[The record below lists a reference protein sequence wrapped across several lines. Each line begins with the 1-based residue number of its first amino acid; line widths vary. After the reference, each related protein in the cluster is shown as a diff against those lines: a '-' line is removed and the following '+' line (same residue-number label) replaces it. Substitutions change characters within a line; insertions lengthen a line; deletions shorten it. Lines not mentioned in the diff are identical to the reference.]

1 MSEASEWCTGAQNS
15 KRLSASLTPPPQL
28 RQPTRPLKLDAH
40 LAVLA
45 VKMSI
50 QFGAWFANYQNVE
63 GLIQDAKV
71 VTCLDSLYRVATRN
85 FDYIIMDECVHV
97 PALQQ
102 LVP

>member
-1 MSEASEWCTGAQNS
+1 
-15 KRLSASLTPPPQL
+15 LS
-28 RQPTRPLKLDAH
+28 
-40 LAVLA
+40 VGF
-45 VKMSI
+45 VN
-50 QFGAWFANYQNVE
+50 NYQNVE

-102 LVP
+102 LVHEQARREPALL